1 MAKFLNQKAQA
12 SAPFELFV
20 AVIIMAFVVVV
31 GYTMLERVYD
41 EVCLDSVD
49 KEMTKFKTNLE
60 ETVSRKSTKQF
71 TFTPQDRCFSSKY
84 TTMKIELERKR
95 DVCAARCN
103 YPSDQC
109 YVMTYFNPN
118 VAEAFRQKCLD
129 LPPLTTFLVGSCP
142 EEGIGDIG
150 FDPIDPTNPA
160 DSNRIDKGTYITKN
174 ISPAGETYPRI
185 CVYYKA

>member
-1 MAKFLNQKAQA
+1 MAKFLNEKAQA

-31 GYTMLERVYD
+31 GYTMLERVND
-41 EVCLDSVD
+41 EVCLNSVD

-71 TFTPQDRCFSSKY
+71 TFTPQDRCFSSKS

-95 DVCAARCN
+95 DTCAARCN

-109 YVMTYFNPN
+109 YVMTYYNPN
-118 VAEAFRQKCLD
+118 ISEAFRQKCLD
-129 LPPLTTFLVGSCP
+129 LPPLTTFLTGSCP
-142 EEGIGDIG
+142 IEGTGDIG
-150 FDPIDPTNPA
+150 YTAIDPTNPA
-160 DSNRIDKGTYITKN
+160 DSNRIDKGSYITKN

-185 CVYYKA
+185 CVYYKS